1 MTVEEIDQHL
11 SYLRK
16 KYRFKSFFRKAKRLV
31 VDFVPLPGI
40 RPTHVFFRKTVR
52 ESTASVTITPKTFA
66 VPCRRISLQLSPVT
80 VYGLQNVYLTPDST
94 YFLSTD
100 LQSLYY
106 DDVEQFSADYT
117 LLYNSKNLLFH
128 GHRLAKINNL
138 PKEKRLQEAVFMGGT
153 FSFNYFHFLIEI
165 LPKFQF
171 LDEIPMQKGAVFI
184 TPQVIRQNP
193 NLNELLS
200 FFIAERKVEYLDP
213 EKYYHFSK
221 LWHITYPNSMVPN
234 IGEGEHYRA
243 EFTKFSRKS
252 VSYVR
257 SICLKGYKIT
267 EVSII
272 PVTKIF
278 LARRSQFRK
287 YNETELLDIA
297 AAYGFQAV
305 YLEDLNIHEQ
315 IFLMQHAEYVIG
327 PSGAAWTNIIFAQ
340 PGKTKGLVWLGNV
353 WKDFS
358 AFSTLAD
365 FVDFDM
371 YHYRFDYNDATF
383 HSDYELPT
391 SEFKDH
397 LIKLLNT

>member
-1 MTVEEIDQHL
+1 
-11 SYLRK
+11 
-16 KYRFKSFFRKAKRLV
+16 
-31 VDFVPLPGI
+31 
-40 RPTHVFFRKTVR
+40 
-52 ESTASVTITPKTFA
+52 
-66 VPCRRISLQLSPVT
+66 
-80 VYGLQNVYLTPDST
+80 
-94 YFLSTD
+94 
-100 LQSLYY
+100 
-106 DDVEQFSADYT
+106 
-117 LLYNSKNLLFH
+117 
-128 GHRLAKINNL
+128 
-138 PKEKRLQEAVFMGGT
+138 
-153 FSFNYFHFLIEI
+153 
-165 LPKFQF
+165 
-171 LDEIPMQKGAVFI
+171 
-184 TPQVIRQNP
+184 
-193 NLNELLS
+193 
-200 FFIAERKVEYLDP
+200 
-213 EKYYHFSK
+213 
-221 LWHITYPNSMVPN
+221 
-234 IGEGEHYRA
+234 
-243 EFTKFSRKS
+243 
-252 VSYVR
+252 
-257 SICLKGYKIT
+257 YKIT